1 MDKVSLDD
9 ILEYLSG
16 KDDLRI
22 SHIIGDMVLRNR
34 EEGVR
39 YLLRMDKVDNR
50 DVVYVNKLLSN
61 TRYYLN
67 IYNHKKD
74 VDIIR
79 QLMIPTQ
86 ISMKEQRPIQIRTEP
101 TKSTISIT
109 LDEFISV
116 INDNTFIQ
124 RYLESIRYI
133 TRWKREF
140 YTHRINV
147 IHDEYGR
154 IVERIGQLNINDT
167 SIKVNDIVDIT
178 SLLTEYIYIYDI
190 IQRLDNIIVNEQTLR
205 KNLNDIIVNPE
216 YGINS
221 IVGRD
226 DIKRTLVGMLYSF
239 ANKPQLFIDTF
250 NNIAL
255 YGPSGVGKTRLG
267 QVISFILSKSYILV
281 KDNFLVKSRSDLVSQ
296 WIGGTAIKTRSLLY
310 SSLESVLFID
320 EAYQLITTGGIGH
333 DYGQESIGEILTFL
347 DKYKGKCVIILSG
360 YQKEMEEFM
369 KSNEGLPRRFLYIMI
384 LNPYTIEELTT
395 ILIRIISKYYPI
407 DHNTSSYIHDI
418 MDKLYN
424 YNPKVFDKQAGDIL
438 NLSTFILRKISSSY
452 RYRWDHDKDRVVI
465 LLDAFNEYLQQ
476 YKHIPISLC
485 Q

>member
-16 KDDLRI
+16 KDNLRI
-22 SHIIGDMVLRNR
+22 HHIIGDMVLRNR

-50 DVVYVNKLLSN
+50 DIVYVNRLLSN
-61 TRYYLN
+61 IQYYLN
-67 IYNHKKD
+67 IYDIKKD
-74 VDIIR
+74 VGIIR
-79 QLMIPTQ
+79 QLILPVQ
-86 ISMKEQRPIQIRTEP
+86 VSMQPRPIQIRTEP

-116 INDNTFIQ
+116 INDNNFIQ

-133 TRWKREF
+133 IRWKREF

-147 IHDEYGR
+147 IYDEYGR
-154 IVERIGQLNINDT
+154 IIERINQLNINDI
-167 SIKVNDIVDIT
+167 SIKINDIVDVT

-190 IQRLDNIIVNEQTLR
+190 IQRLDNIVVNEQTLR
-205 KNLNDIIVNPE
+205 KNLNDIIGNPE

-226 DIKRTLVGMLYSF
+226 DVKRTLVGILYSF

-320 EAYQLITTGGIGH
+320 EAYQLVTSTTGTGH

-347 DKYKGKCVIILSG
+347 DKYKGKCVIIVSG
-360 YQKEMEEFM
+360 YQKEMEDFM
-369 KSNEGLPRRFLYIMI
+369 KSNEGLPRRFLYTMI
-384 LNPYTIEELTT
+384 LNPYTVEELTI
-395 ILIRIISKYYPI
+395 ILIRTISKYYPI

-424 YNPKVFDKQAGDIL
+424 HDPKVFDKQAGDIL

-452 RYRWDHDKDRVVI
+452 RYRWDHEKDRIVI
-465 LLDAFNEYLQQ
+465 LLEAFNEYLQQ
-476 YKHIPISLC
+476 YKHIPISLY